1 MPHIAPPTAPD
12 AQEAARFEDLGLNA
26 PLARA
31 AAAAGWVQPTP
42 VQRRVVPAVLQ
53 GRDVLVQAPTGT
65 GKTAS
70 FVLPLLQRLQSQPGL
85 EEQRPRR
92 LFALVLAPTRELASQ
107 IGAAAQAL
115 APQVKTVVAVG
126 GLSINPQLMAL
137 RGGAHLLVATPG
149 RLLDLVQHRALHLPD
164 LQVLVLDEADRLLD
178 AGFADETR
186 RVLAL
191 IGLPSP
197 QKGSGMSPWGRPG
210 GVMPRRC
217 QTLMFSATW
226 PAAARELARSA
237 QTDALELSVGP
248 AAPASE
254 EPAATASAIEQRAI
268 VVNTA
273 SRTPLLRHLIRT
285 HRWPRVLVFVAT
297 QHTSEHVADK
307 LRQAGV
313 PAAALHGQQSAGRRS
328 QGLAD
333 LQSGHLQVLVATD
346 LAARGLHVP
355 ALDAVV
361 NFDLPRA
368 AADHTHRIGRTGRA
382 GARGVALSFVL
393 ADAPG
398 SEAHFRLI
406 EKRQQQRVPRETVV
420 GFEPPAVLPA
430 LPADPNGGVKGR
442 RPSKKD
448 KLRAAAARAATG

>member
-1 MPHIAPPTAPD
+1 
-12 AQEAARFEDLGLNA
+12 
-26 PLARA
+26 
-31 AAAAGWVQPTP
+31 
-42 VQRRVVPAVLQ
+42 
-53 GRDVLVQAPTGT
+53 
-65 GKTAS
+65 
-70 FVLPLLQRLQSQPGL
+70 
-85 EEQRPRR
+85 
-92 LFALVLAPTRELASQ
+92 
-107 IGAAAQAL
+107 
-115 APQVKTVVAVG
+115 
-126 GLSINPQLMAL
+126 
-137 RGGAHLLVATPG
+137 
-149 RLLDLVQHRALHLPD
+149 
-164 LQVLVLDEADRLLD
+164 
-178 AGFADETR
+178 
-186 RVLAL
+186 
-191 IGLPSP
+191 
-197 QKGSGMSPWGRPG
+197 
-210 GVMPRRC
+210 
-217 QTLMFSATW
+217 MFSAIW
-226 PAAARELARSA
+226 PNTACELARSV
-237 QTDALELSVGP
+237 QTDVLELNVGAVD
-248 AAPASE
+248 AAPASDE
-254 EPAATASAIEQRAI
+254 AAEAIPAIDQRAI

-273 SRTPLLRHLIRT
+273 NRSLLLRHLIRS

-297 QHTSEHVADK
+297 QHASEHVADK

-333 LQSGHLQVLVATD
+333 LASGHLQVLVATD

-406 EKRQQQRVPRETVV
+406 EKRQQQRVPRETVA

-442 RPSKKD
+442 RMSKKD
-448 KLRAAAARAATG
+448 KLRAAAAK